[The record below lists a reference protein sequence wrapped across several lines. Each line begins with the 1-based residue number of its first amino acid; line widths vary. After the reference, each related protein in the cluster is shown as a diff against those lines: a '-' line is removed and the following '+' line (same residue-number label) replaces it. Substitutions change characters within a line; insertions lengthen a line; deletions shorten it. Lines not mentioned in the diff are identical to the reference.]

1 MNYVATIGLEVH
13 VQLKTCSKMF
23 CASAV
28 KFGAEPNTNTCPI
41 CLGLPGALPV
51 MNHEALRLTVLTG
64 LMLGCDI
71 APVSKFD
78 RKNYFYPD
86 MPKNYQISQY
96 DMPLCT
102 NGSVPLHDLAYPKD
116 AQKTITTPDRE
127 VHLVRIHLEEDVAK
141 SFHFENATGIDFN
154 RAGTPLMEIVT
165 QPEIYSPEE
174 AFAFLTALKQILIYG
189 DVSDADM
196 EKGQLRCDC
205 NVSVRPEEQTELGA
219 KIEIK
224 NMNSISGVRR
234 ALAYE
239 IQRQIGLLK
248 SSERLEQET
257 RGWDD
262 TAGET
267 FLMRT
272 KEFAH
277 DYRYFPDPDLVPV
290 KTDVLLADVRQ
301 RVPELPK
308 AKRARFVQ
316 QYHVSP
322 YDAGVL
328 ANDLDLA
335 RYFEVA
341 AKGAQKP
348 KNVANWILND
358 LQNALTAA
366 GKTVHDCPIPPETID
381 ELVNLIDSGKIS
393 GKQGKEVFAEMFA
406 TGKRAAAI
414 VKEKGIEQLSDS
426 SAIEALCDEVIQ
438 ANPKPVAD
446 FKAGNVASL
455 NFLKGQVIKLSKGK
469 ANPQLVGEILERKLK
484 VSTGV
489 LSGAPSLGPLAVQI
503 NQSARWR
510 HEFREIFAVASR
522 MVKRVQTRIH
532 CRLGQRDATRA
543 RFVCEN
549 DFIPLDRGNL
559 IIETRYRPATEKCT
573 CGFWRI
579 EDRRLDFVLSRDA
592 TH

>member
-1 MNYVATIGLEVH
+1 MNYLATIGLEVH
-13 VQLKTCSKMF
+13 VQLKTRSKMF
-23 CASAV
+23 CASPV
-28 KFGAEPNTNTCPI
+28 EFGAEPNTHTCPI

-71 APVSKFD
+71 APICKFD

-116 AQKTITTPDRE
+116 AQKNIATRDKE

-141 SFHFENATGIDFN
+141 SFHFENSTGIDFN

-165 QPEIYSPEE
+165 QPEINSPEE

-189 DVSDADM
+189 GVSDADM

-205 NVSVRPEEQTELGA
+205 NVSVRSEKQTELGA

-234 ALAYE
+234 AVAYE
-239 IQRQIGLLK
+239 IQRQTSLLE

-262 TAGET
+262 LAGET

-277 DYRYFPDPDLVPV
+277 DYRYFPDPDLLPV
-290 KTDVLLADVRQ
+290 KTEVLLADVRE

-316 QYHVSP
+316 QYQVSP

-328 ANDLDLA
+328 ANDLELG
-335 RYFEVA
+335 RYFEKA
-341 AKGAQKP
+341 AKGAKKP
-348 KNVANWILND
+348 KNIANWILND
-358 LQNALTAA
+358 LQNALGAA
-366 GKTVHDCPIPPETID
+366 GKTIDDCPIPPEALD

-406 TGKRAAAI
+406 TGRSAAAI
-414 VKEKGIEQLSDS
+414 VKEKGIEQLSDL
-426 SAIEALCDEVIQ
+426 SAIEAFCDEVIA
-438 ANPKPVAD
+438 ANPKPIAD

-469 ANPQLVGEILERKLK
+469 ANPQLVGAILEDKLK
-484 VSTGV
+484 
-489 LSGAPSLGPLAVQI
+489 A
-503 NQSARWR
+503 
-510 HEFREIFAVASR
+510 
-522 MVKRVQTRIH
+522 
-532 CRLGQRDATRA
+532 
-543 RFVCEN
+543 
-549 DFIPLDRGNL
+549 
-559 IIETRYRPATEKCT
+559 
-573 CGFWRI
+573 
-579 EDRRLDFVLSRDA
+579 
-592 TH
+592 

>member
-1 MNYVATIGLEVH
+1 MKYIATIGLEVH
-13 VQLKTCSKMF
+13 VQLKTRAKMF
-23 CASAV
+23 CASPV
-28 KFGAEPNTNTCPI
+28 EFGAEPNMHTCPI
-41 CLGLPGALPV
+41 CLGLPGGLPV

-71 APVSKFD
+71 APISKFD

-102 NGSVPLHDLAYPKD
+102 NGSVPLHDLAYPTD
-116 AQKTITTPDRE
+116 AQKSIVTQDKE

-141 SFHFENATGIDFN
+141 SFHFENSTGIDFN

-165 QPEIYSPEE
+165 QPEINSPEE

-205 NVSVRPEEQTELGA
+205 NVSVRPENQTELGA

-239 IQRQIGLLK
+239 IKRQISVLESGK
-248 SSERLEQET
+248 RLEQET

-290 KTDVLLADVRQ
+290 KTEVLVADVRE

-308 AKRARFVQ
+308 SKRARFID
-316 QYHVSP
+316 QYQVSP
-322 YDAGVL
+322 YDAAVL
-328 ANDLDLA
+328 ANDLGLA
-335 RYFEVA
+335 RYFEAA
-341 AKGAQKP
+341 AKGARRP
-348 KNVANWILND
+348 KNIANWILND
-358 LQNALTAA
+358 LQKALGAA
-366 GKTVHDCPIPPETID
+366 GKTIHDCPIPPDGLD

-406 TGKRAAAI
+406 RGKSAAAI
-414 VKEKGIEQLSDS
+414 VKEKGIEQLSDVR
-426 SAIEALCDEVIQ
+426 AIEAICEEVIA

-446 FKAGNVASL
+446 FKVGNIASL
-455 NFLKGQVIKLSKGK
+455 NFLKGQVMKLSKGK
-469 ANPQLVGEILERKLK
+469 ANPQLVGEILERKL
-484 VSTGV
+484 
-489 LSGAPSLGPLAVQI
+489 
-503 NQSARWR
+503 
-510 HEFREIFAVASR
+510 
-522 MVKRVQTRIH
+522 
-532 CRLGQRDATRA
+532 
-543 RFVCEN
+543 
-549 DFIPLDRGNL
+549 RG
-559 IIETRYRPATEKCT
+559 
-573 CGFWRI
+573 
-579 EDRRLDFVLSRDA
+579 
-592 TH
+592 

>member
-1 MNYVATIGLEVH
+1 MNYIATIGLEVH
-13 VQLKTCSKMF
+13 VQLKTRSKMF

-28 KFGAEPNTNTCPI
+28 EFGAEPNTHTCPI

-51 MNHEALRLTVLTG
+51 MNHEALRMTVLTG

-71 APVSKFD
+71 ALISKFD

-116 AQKTITTPDRE
+116 AQKNIVTPDKE

-141 SFHFENATGIDFN
+141 SFHFENSTGIDFN

-165 QPEIYSPEE
+165 QPELNSPEE

-189 DVSDADM
+189 AVSDVDM

-205 NVSVRPEEQTELGA
+205 NVSVRPESQAELGA

-224 NMNSISGVRR
+224 NLNSISGVRR

-239 IQRQIGLLK
+239 IQRQISVLK
-248 SSERLEQET
+248 SGKQLEQET

-277 DYRYFPDPDLVPV
+277 DYRYFPDPDLAPV
-290 KTDVLLADVRQ
+290 KTEVLVADVRE

-308 AKRARFVQ
+308 AKRARFVEEYQ
-316 QYHVSP
+316 VSP

-328 ANDLDLA
+328 ANDLELA
-335 RYFEVA
+335 KYFETA
-341 AKGAQKP
+341 AKDARKP
-348 KNVANWILND
+348 KNIANWILND
-358 LQNALTAA
+358 LQNALSAA
-366 GKTVHDCPIPPETID
+366 GRTISDCPIPPEALD
-381 ELVNLIDSGKIS
+381 ELVNLIDNGKIS
-393 GKQGKEVFAEMFA
+393 GRQGKEVFADMFA
-406 TGKRAAAI
+406 TGRSAAAI
-414 VKEKGIEQLSDS
+414 VKKKGIEQLSDL
-426 SAIEALCDEVIQ
+426 SAIEALCDEVIK

-446 FKAGNVASL
+446 FRTGNVASL
-455 NFLKGQVIKLSKGK
+455 NFLKGQVIKISKGK
-469 ANPQLVGEILERKLK
+469 ANPQLVGEILQRKLK
-484 VSTGV
+484 S
-489 LSGAPSLGPLAVQI
+489 
-503 NQSARWR
+503 
-510 HEFREIFAVASR
+510 
-522 MVKRVQTRIH
+522 
-532 CRLGQRDATRA
+532 
-543 RFVCEN
+543 
-549 DFIPLDRGNL
+549 
-559 IIETRYRPATEKCT
+559 
-573 CGFWRI
+573 
-579 EDRRLDFVLSRDA
+579 
-592 TH
+592 